1 MIEEME
7 INDIKNQIFQR
18 ILGNV
23 QIITEDKDDKL
34 VVNKIIL
41 LQAAKETNKI
51 IDIFNGI
58 K

>member
-23 QIITEDKDDKL
+23 QIITEDKDDIL